1 MNQHWLKLLE
11 GKGKKGKKR
20 RPRTPEH
27 QASIDAKN
35 ALAARAA
42 QAKAKFDSSVA
53 GQSQTRLHQIGNTH
67 IDVTHGA
74 VSDAINRASKTWR
87 GHPDHDKEVD
97 RAAVNASTT
106 LGGDRD
112 LTVSQAKKQSYRRHR
127 GSDPTAGATR
137 VWAADKKPDQPRGT
151 PRDTEEIE
159 DSTMSNTPRLPRSSA
174 SDWEKVGER
183 GRGIRVGW
191 RHRETGELPS
201 WEEIELQSKWDAG
214 WDPNQRPA
222 RRIRRREEKKSG
234 HVVIEP
240 KNEERGDQYGANV
253 AQPGTP
259 GADVADK
266 PPERGSSRA
275 RRWAKRLLRFR
286 RSQRKLMK
294 PRETNDWT
302 TYKKIGQ
309 IISDGRTSGQDAGAT
324 GLRLS
329 MVATAGGLRPRK
341 LSQRDYE
348 AGHTDPQKAAILRV
362 GKKIARRKAKK
373 ASDERRAALDKNVSY
388 GGHAM
393 DDLHQGIKTSPRDGG
408 GTQDPDKSPGTL
420 KPITLGKIKRKPE
433 SATGSLSQ
441 SIKHGELVKKAGK
454 KAATM
459 ARGEYAAGLER
470 GGITF
475 KPGSKTAIL
484 AKRSRTQKA
493 AEGIR
498 ATLRTGKHAAAQAT
512 GSKTGKAPRTT
523 TSTTRRRRVKAV
535 SQARRGR
542 AGTYGDPKKG
552 YRDPE
557 DDTDSLMDF

>member
-1 MNQHWLKLLE
+1 MTS
-11 GKGKKGKKR
+11 
-20 RPRTPEH
+20 RP
-27 QASIDAKN
+27 Q
-35 ALAARAA
+35 
-42 QAKAKFDSSVA
+42 
-53 GQSQTRLHQIGNTH
+53 
-67 IDVTHGA
+67 
-74 VSDAINRASKTWR
+74 
-87 GHPDHDKEVD
+87 
-97 RAAVNASTT
+97 
-106 LGGDRD
+106 
-112 LTVSQAKKQSYRRHR
+112 
-127 GSDPTAGATR
+127 
-137 VWAADKKPDQPRGT
+137 
-151 PRDTEEIE
+151 
-159 DSTMSNTPRLPRSSA
+159 LPRSRA
-174 SDWEKVGER
+174 SDWKKVERR
-183 GRGIRVGW
+183 GRERRTEIDVRKEFE
-191 RHRETGELPS
+191 RTGRLPS
-201 WEEIELQSKWDAG
+201 FARAKEESELQAKFDAG
-214 WDPNQRPA
+214 WDPNSRPA
-222 RRIRRREEKKSG
+222 RRIRRQE
-234 HVVIEP
+234 
-240 KNEERGDQYGANV
+240 NA
-253 AQPGTP
+253 
-259 GADVADK
+259 
-266 PPERGSSRA
+266 
-275 RRWAKRLLRFR
+275 
-286 RSQRKLMK
+286 
-294 PRETNDWT
+294 WT
-302 TYKKIGQ
+302 TYKRIGQ
-309 IISDGRTSGQDAGAT
+309 IISDGRTSGQHAGAT

-408 GTQDPDKSPGTL
+408 GAQDPDKSPGTL

-441 SIKHGELVKKAGK
+441 SIKHGELVKKAGR

-552 YRDPE
+552 YKVFT
-557 DDTDSLMDF
+557 DDILSEVSPPGWGHTKTGGKKSVKVGGTAAAMKKAKAEGRMPGVKNIFSLMWAMKKRGDKPHYKPGKKGVLKKKYKKKKK